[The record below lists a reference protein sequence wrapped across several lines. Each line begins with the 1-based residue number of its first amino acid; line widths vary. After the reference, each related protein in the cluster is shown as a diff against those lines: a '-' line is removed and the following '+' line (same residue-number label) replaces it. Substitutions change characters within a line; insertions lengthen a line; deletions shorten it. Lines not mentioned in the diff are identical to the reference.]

1 MDYWVMIVDDSSLVR
16 TAVVYA
22 ISRLYSVWRHSTW
35 RLVEARGA
43 DTAMSLALDGRVDIA
58 LIDHSAAGRDGLSL
72 AVNLRHLYPAMPIA
86 LITRQ
91 FTGRDHRGRA
101 GTGLDVP
108 PKATLERRPC
118 GIFIRRH
125 GAVGRLMH
133 KALKP
138 P

>member
-86 LITRQ
+86 LITANS
-91 FTGRDHRGRA
+91 RA
-101 GTGLDVP
+101 EIIAGAQELDLTFLPKPRWKDGL
-108 PKATLERRPC
+108 AAFLS
-118 GIFIRRH
+118 
-125 GAVGRLMH
+125 AAMGRLGG
-133 KALKP
+133 
-138 P
+138 